1 MSTQEVIDRAV
12 LGPLEYIA
20 EGGQGRV
27 FRCQTLRLPDYDG
40 PLAFKEYKPG
50 QVTAA
55 GLEAIIGVRS
65 RLDDETRH
73 RLDQLSTW
81 PTRLVQENGRVTG
94 ILMPLIRD
102 EYVHVGRSLT
112 GSILRKE
119 REIQYLF
126 LSAQRCEKLGFPRV
140 NVFQR
145 FAICEDLASAFAL
158 LAANNVVF
166 GDLNAKNALFA
177 LGPHRTDAALMLVDC
192 DAVRVRGTMSAV
204 PQLNSPDWE
213 PPVAERAHLTQQTD
227 VYKYGLFVL
236 RCLSPGPQ
244 ASTARDPRRADRILD
259 PAGQAMLRATLSDNR
274 DGRPS
279 AAQWAAYFA
288 ALRQSRAAAAGSG
301 GRPASTPASPPTPT
315 PSPAPA
321 PATGGSAAPTPTVPP
336 SPTSSGP
343 PSRSQPSPEA
353 GADPGGWT
361 RAPDG
366 SWVRQRHPR

>member
-1 MSTQEVIDRAV
+1 MSTQELIDRAS

-27 FRCQTLRLPDYDG
+27 FRCTQLRLPDYDG
-40 PLAFKEYKPG
+40 ALAFKEYKPG
-50 QVTAA
+50 QVTAS

-73 RLDQLSTW
+73 RLDRLSTW

-112 GSILRKE
+112 GSVLRKE

-145 FAICEDLASAFAL
+145 FVICQELATAFAL
-158 LAANNVVF
+158 LAAQNVVF

-177 LGPHRTDAALMLVDC
+177 IGPGHHDASLMLVDC

-213 PPVAERAHLTQQTD
+213 PPVAERTHLTQQTD

-244 ASTARDPRRADRILD
+244 ASTARDPRRADGVLD
-259 PAGQAMLRATLSDNR
+259 ETGQGMLRRTLGENR
-274 DGRPS
+274 EARPS
-279 AAQWAAYFA
+279 AQQWADYFA
-288 ALRQSRAAAAGSG
+288 ALRHARIAGAQAPG
-301 GRPASTPASPPTPT
+301 GGATTSTPAAQPGR
-315 PSPAPA
+315 SPAGSDSQRAAKPA
-321 PATGGSAAPTPTVPP
+321 ETERRASTGWR
-336 SPTSSGP
+336 
-343 PSRSQPSPEA
+343 RS
-353 GADPGGWT
+353 
-361 RAPDG
+361 PDG
-366 SWVRQRHPR
+366 SWVRDR